1 MRLDYLRPSLR
12 SLRRVRIKRVDRLIA
27 GAVLASLFLTWLVL
41 VGLDTFIEFSG
52 QIGNIGRNGYTL
64 GAAIAYIALT
74 VPRRC
79 YEYFVF
85 AALIGSLLGVGALAG
100 SGEVTALRASGMSKL
115 RICLSAAATVLVLM
129 IGVFVLG
136 ETAAPLGE
144 QRAQNIQ
151 LQVHAR
157 NLGMTERSG
166 LWAKD
171 GNTMINAKASL
182 ARVVNGHPSVEL
194 ADVRVFGF
202 NDAGEL
208 ISFQRAKTAT
218 EQGGEWLMHDVR
230 STAISPQGAHSTLAK
245 QLSWKSGL
253 DPQVLE
259 LSVVHPEYL
268 SLRDLQRNIDYLE
281 SNQQNPG
288 AYANAFWTRA
298 LYPLNTLVLVLC
310 ALPFAFGALRS
321 GGLGRRLFVGLLLA
335 IAWYFLQR
343 AMIGL
348 GTVFGVPPL
357 AANIAPALLL
367 IVAAVWYFRRV

>member
-1 MRLDYLRPSLR
+1 MNIAI
-12 SLRRVRIKRVDRLIA
+12 LRRLRIKRVDRLIA
-27 GAVLASLFLTWLVL
+27 GAVLASLFVTWLVL
-41 VGLDTFIEFSG
+41 VGLDTFIQFST

-64 GAAIAYIALT
+64 GQAIAYISLT

-79 YEYFVF
+79 YEFFVF
-85 AALIGSLLGVGALAG
+85 AALIGSLLGVGALAA
-100 SGEVTALRASGMSKL
+100 SGELTALRASGMSKL
-115 RICLSAAATVLVLM
+115 RISLSAAATVLVLM

-151 LQVHAR
+151 LQIHSG

-171 GNTMINAKASL
+171 GDSMINAKAAL
-182 ARVVNGHPSVEL
+182 ARVTDGRPSVEL

-202 NDAGEL
+202 DDAGEL
-208 ISFQRAKTAT
+208 TSFQWAKTAT
-218 EQGGEWLMHDVR
+218 QHGGEWIMHDVR
-230 STAISPQGAHSTLAK
+230 STTISPQGVHSTLQA
-245 QLSWKSGL
+245 LRSWKSGL

-268 SLRDLQRNIDYLE
+268 SLRDLQRNIDYLK

-288 AYANAFWTRA
+288 TYANAFWTRA

-321 GGLGRRLFVGLLLA
+321 GGLGRRLFLGLLLA

-343 AMIGL
+343 AIIGL
-348 GTVFGVPPL
+348 GTVFGAPPL
-357 AANIAPALLL
+357 AANLAPALLL
-367 IVAAVWYFRRV
+367 ICAAVWYFRKA